1 MTTDNERF
9 QTIQRDIATIA
20 AQVDLVK
27 QFCRAGNVEAA
38 WYHADL
44 AEARLQSVSGFIG
57 LSHEWDVKVV
67 EQARASAAA
76 TVLPKYR

>member
-9 QTIQRDIATIA
+9 QTIQRDIAAIA

-27 QFCRAGNVEAA
+27 QFCRAGNAEAA

-44 AEARLQSVSGFIG
+44 AEARLQGVSGFIG
-57 LSHEWDVKVV
+57 LSHEWDSKVV